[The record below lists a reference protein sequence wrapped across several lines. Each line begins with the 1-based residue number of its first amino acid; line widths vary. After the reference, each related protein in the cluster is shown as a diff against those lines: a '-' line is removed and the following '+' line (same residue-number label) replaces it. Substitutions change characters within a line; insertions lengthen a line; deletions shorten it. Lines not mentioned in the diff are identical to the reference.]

1 MIGFLADYASGEI
14 SIDETEINDASWFT
28 SDNLPP
34 VPGKISIARKIIDWF
49 AANH

>member
-14 SIDETEINDASWFT
+14 SIDKTEINDAKWFT
-28 SDNLPP
+28 PDNLPP

-49 AANH
+49 VANN